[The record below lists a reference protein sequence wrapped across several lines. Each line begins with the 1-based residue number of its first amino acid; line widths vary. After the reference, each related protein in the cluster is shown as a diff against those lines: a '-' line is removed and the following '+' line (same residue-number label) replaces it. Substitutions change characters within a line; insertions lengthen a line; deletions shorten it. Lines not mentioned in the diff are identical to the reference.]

1 MNEAIKHKQVLLEQL
16 VGHLTAELET
26 LCNSQRTA
34 QDGATHEESRAENSK
49 DTRATE
55 QTYLARGL
63 ATRVT
68 QIEAALT
75 ALKSMKLRV
84 FNSDKPISV
93 SAVVGLKDD
102 GGNTSRFFIAPVG
115 GGTQL
120 AWKSKSVR
128 VITPASPMG
137 QALIGKL
144 EGDEATLRGPSGN
157 RELIIVTVS

>member
-1 MNEAIKHKQVLLEQL
+1 MNKAMRNKQVLLEQL
-16 VGHLTAELET
+16 VGHLTCELEV
-26 LCNSQRTA
+26 LCDSQRTA

-63 ATRVT
+63 AARVT
-68 QIEAALT
+68 QIEAALA
-75 ALKSMKLRV
+75 ALQSMNLRV
-84 FNSDKPISV
+84 FHTNKPISV
-93 SAVVGLKDD
+93 SALVALEDD
-102 GGNTSRFFIAPVG
+102 GGNISKFFIAPVG

-120 AWKSKSVR
+120 VSETGSVR

-144 EGDEATLRGPSGN
+144 EGDEATLHGPSGN
-157 RELIIVTVS
+157 RELTIVTVS